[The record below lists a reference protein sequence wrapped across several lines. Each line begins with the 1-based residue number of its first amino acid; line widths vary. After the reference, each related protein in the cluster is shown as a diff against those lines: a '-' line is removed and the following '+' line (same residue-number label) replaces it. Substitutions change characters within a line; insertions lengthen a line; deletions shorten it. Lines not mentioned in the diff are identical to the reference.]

1 MCCARVIVCVHACV
15 CVSAVCMRDHFMS
28 ERVSVWL
35 CVNRSSCIC
44 VIVCMY
50 KYVDA
55 NMIVMV
61 IGGWVGGVL
70 FAIVQLHVWQQY
82 LPRHRH
88 SMQLCREDLWAFY

>member
-1 MCCARVIVCVHACV
+1 
-15 CVSAVCMRDHFMS
+15 MS

-35 CVNRSSCIC
+35 CVNRSLCIC

-70 FAIVQLHVWQQY
+70 FAIVQLHVWKQY

-88 SMQLCREDLWAFY
+88 TMQLCREDLWAFYWPAHRYHATTILHVRDM

>member
-1 MCCARVIVCVHACV
+1 VCVHACV
-15 CVSAVCMRDHFMS
+15 CVSAVCMLDHFMS

-35 CVNRSSCIC
+35 RVNRSLCIC

-55 NMIVMV
+55 NMLVMV

-70 FAIVQLHVWQQY
+70 FAIVQLHGWQQY